1 MADLRKHQ
9 DTHSTDPAFRCQVT
23 QCDYTARGYQ
33 SLANHFKKVH
43 QVSGYCSYGQHGDSV
58 LLKLFHSRF
67 HARHLEFLQTTLPP
81 KVRKKAKIR
90 NQHNQAPH
98 LTQDMYWKV
107 TNTQENITNRR
118 ALRLAL
124 SQQVTTRLDSIAKT
138 DTKLKRSTKEVLPW
152 NGQ

>member
-58 LLKLFHSRF
+58 FLTLFHSDC
-67 HARHLEFLQTTLPP
+67 HASHLEFLQTTLPP
-81 KVRKKAKIR
+81 KVRKKAKIWNR
-90 NQHNQAPH
+90 YNQAPH
-98 LTQDMYWKV
+98 LTQDTVLKSGKY
-107 TNTQENITNRR
+107 
-118 ALRLAL
+118 
-124 SQQVTTRLDSIAKT
+124 TRKHHINESPEASPFPAGDHKAARHRQDSITKT
-138 DTKLKRSTKEVLPW
+138 DTK
-152 NGQ
+152 